1 VTAAL
6 ALAVNRPTLLF
17 LDELTL
23 EAALTDGVVLLERGP
38 LSVVLFSS
46 PLPPWGPMEKIYH
59 TDFEYVPPQLVHVR
73 FRGVL
78 DMEELRVVFDRVS
91 ESIAGQ
97 SFLLVQVEWGEVEKV
112 TPEARRLAAER
123 LSELPNHAIAIVGGN
138 FGQRVIA
145 RLVLTAAQMLTPGR
159 TKSGFFKDNDSAR
172 EWLLQA
178 GKDSQESKAPG

>member
-1 VTAAL
+1 
-6 ALAVNRPTLLF
+6 
-17 LDELTL
+17 
-23 EAALTDGVVLLERGP
+23 
-38 LSVVLFSS
+38 
-46 PLPPWGPMEKIYH
+46 MEKIYQ
-59 TDFEYVPPQLVHVR
+59 TDFEFVPPHLVHVH

-78 DMEELRVVFDRVS
+78 DMEELGAVFDRVS
-91 ESIAGQ
+91 ASIAGE
-97 SFLLVQVEWGEVEKV
+97 SFLLVQVEWGDVDKV

-172 EWLLQA
+172 EWLLQTD
-178 GKDSQESKAPG
+178 KESK